1 LQDLYKRMPN
11 PGESTFDRNTPP
23 ARGGGFQDR
32 FVTERDRNNNGV
44 LDAAYDADND
54 GTIDPNDPAE
64 QPEDLNGNGILDSN
78 DHRDTNRNAYF
89 RYQTMNQL
97 ANVTTVRSNVFA
109 IWVTIGYFDGSGT
122 TALEVTPVR
131 RNRGFYIFDRSI
143 PVGYERGKDH
153 NVRDAILLRR
163 IIE

>member
-1 LQDLYKRMPN
+1 MPN
-11 PGESTFDRNTPP
+11 AGESAFVANSRH
-23 ARGGGFQDR
+23 GGYQDR
-32 FVTERDRNNNGV
+32 FVTERDRNDNGT
-44 LDAAYDADND
+44 LDAAYDANND

-64 QPEDLNGNGILDSN
+64 QAEDLNGNGVLDSN

-109 IWVTIGYFDGSGT
+109 VWVTIGYFNSSGPMAT
-122 TALEVTPVR
+122 EVTPVR
-131 RNRGFYIFDRSI
+131 RHRGFFIFDRSI
-143 PVGYERGKDH
+143 PVGYQNGKDL
-153 NVRDAILLRR
+153 NVEDAIVLRR